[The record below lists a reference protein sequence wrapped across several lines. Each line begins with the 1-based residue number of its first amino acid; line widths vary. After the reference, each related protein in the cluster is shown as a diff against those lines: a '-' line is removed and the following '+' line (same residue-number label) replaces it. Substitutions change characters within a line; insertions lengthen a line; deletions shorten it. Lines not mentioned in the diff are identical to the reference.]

1 MHPNPDSNPSP
12 NPSSSRLTCQP
23 SAPPW
28 RLPKLTR
35 THAPAPP
42 HCTYGTLYVRHT
54 VRTGYSPLG
63 YACRAS
69 CVPYVHY
76 ALGRAYG
83 WVASTIPL
91 RAVPMPYLCR
101 TYAVPEARGS
111 LPLGPPRTVRP
122 PRTRTSTTR
131 PTVRTQRPTVR
142 IQRTRSGGFS
152 TPCHLVDLYEQLSS
166 STTALNLGPAPRI
179 NGKRRADSTTS
190 TRLSL
195 SLSLS
200 LALSLT
206 RQTL

>member
-1 MHPNPDSNPSP
+1 MPW
-12 NPSSSRLTCQP
+12 RA
-23 SAPPW
+23 SAPPAIPNPNPVPIPVPIPTPQGL
-28 RLPKLTR
+28 RS
-35 THAPAPP
+35 A
-42 HCTYGTLYVRHT
+42 
-54 VRTGYSPLG
+54 RTGYV
-63 YACRAS
+63 RATPQGP
-69 CVPYVHY
+69 PYVHY
-76 ALGRAYG
+76 APGPAYG
-83 WVASTIPL
+83 RRVPSLCVPYLCRTY
-91 RAVPMPYLCR
+91 AVPMPYLCR

-122 PRTRTSTTR
+122 PRTRTSPTR

-152 TPCHLVDLYEQLSS
+152 TPCHLVDLYEQPSS

>member
-1 MHPNPDSNPSP
+1 MPW
-12 NPSSSRLTCQP
+12 RA
-23 SAPPW
+23 SAPPAIPNPNPVPIPVPIPTPQGL
-28 RLPKLTR
+28 RS
-35 THAPAPP
+35 A
-42 HCTYGTLYVRHT
+42 
-54 VRTGYSPLG
+54 RTGYV
-63 YACRAS
+63 RATPQGP
-69 CVPYVHY
+69 PYVHY
-76 ALGRAYG
+76 APGRAYG

-152 TPCHLVDLYEQLSS
+152 TPCHLVDLYEQPSS